1 MMRDVDDN
9 QDFFTEYYRSSVG
22 AKVII
27 YVAIFFTCV
36 ILLAGTADFEQIP
49 RNQQGSADWLVIAPC
64 YMLLNTFMY
73 DRKSF
78 YWSITVGL
86 AWGILGN
93 NMAIPFWMATA
104 ALLLSLLTQFRV
116 ILLGKALIWGVVL
129 LCYIDIDPDAL
140 INYPFYVISLV
151 IVVIARYMI
160 FRFDDAITP
169 IHNELTSVNTS
180 EVSYKKYLENQK
192 LNQQKR
198 EDENIVSSFRP
209 PSDEPDKPKP
219 APKPEPEIASS
230 FRPPRDESDKPKP
243 APKPEPRIVSSYRP
257 PRDQVEDEAPHTII
271 VAKAAPVKK
280 VYRPAKDDYASILLM
295 LEKKTLPVAMQ
306 AELQGIIKNARM
318 ILTSMEEDPEDVKPG
333 NAFLSRYMPALE
345 SVVEQIEKLAALET
359 LSSSSSQAMDKC
371 FHALQGLRSAF
382 AQQYEQL
389 QENNQLKFNVEM
401 EMLDSLLK
409 TDGFK

>member
-49 RNQQGSADWLVIAPC
+49 RNLQGSADWLVIAPC

-116 ILLGKALIWGVVL
+116 ILLGKVLIWGVVL

-180 EVSYKKYLENQK
+180 EVSYKKYLENQE

-209 PSDEPDKPKP
+209 PSDQPDQPKP
-219 APKPEPEIASS
+219 VPKPQPE
-230 FRPPRDESDKPKP
+230 
-243 APKPEPRIVSSYRP
+243 IVSSYRP

-271 VAKAAPVKK
+271 VAKAAPVKR
-280 VYRPAKDDYASILLM
+280 VFRPAKDDYAGILLM
-295 LEKKTLPVAMQ
+295 LEKKTLPAAMQ
-306 AELQGIIKNARM
+306 TELQGIIKNARM

-345 SVVEQIEKLAALET
+345 SVVEQIEKLTALET

-371 FHALQGLRSAF
+371 LHALQGLRSAF